1 MMRRA
6 CIGIVASIWLTLG
19 AGPAAGG
26 AAVAHEA
33 EADVTAA
40 ILAAL
45 PKNEG
50 SVAEITPSAAVRM
63 ARCLGPLTVSMMG
76 PGDYRTAQVDCPA
89 PRWTLYVEVSLV
101 RMEAVLVA
109 TGFLPMGH
117 KLAAGDF
124 RIVRMAS
131 NDVAGEPVSA
141 SAAIGKKTA
150 APLAPGET
158 ITHNQIIIPFA
169 VRNGEE
175 VIIHWL
181 SPSVTAS
188 AAGIALQSGGLGQ
201 SILVENDASHRRITA
216 VILAE
221 GGPATEGQPFIVTRQ

>member
-6 CIGIVASIWLTLG
+6 RIRIAASIWLTLG

-26 AAVAHEA
+26 AAVVHETQ
-33 EADVTAA
+33 ADVTAA

-45 PKNEG
+45 PKGDG
-50 SVAEITPSAAVRM
+50 SVAEITPSAAARM

-76 PGDYRTAQVDCPA
+76 PGDYRTAQVGCPA

-109 TGFLPMGH
+109 TGFFPMGH
-117 KLAAGDF
+117 RLAAGDF
-124 RIVRMAS
+124 RSVRMAS

-141 SAAIGKKTA
+141 SDVVGKEAA

-158 ITHNQIIIPFA
+158 ITRNQIIIPFA
-169 VRNGEE
+169 VHNGDE
-175 VIIHWL
+175 VIIHWF

-188 AAGIALQSGGLGQ
+188 AAGTALQSGGLGQ
-201 SILVENDASHRRITA
+201 SILVENGASHRRITA

-221 GGPATEGQPFIVTRQ
+221 GGPATEGQPFIVAPQ